1 MLNMVMSVIFAEFQ
15 QLCRTRGWVLAATSE
30 PQPQGPALSTYSA
43 SLDLGAAD
51 VDLNIA
57 EVDAAKLALAD
68 GLSIL
73 QNFKSDFLLARALTA
88 KTSGRLR
95 ELGVNHG
102 DLSGRLTI
110 HAGNVAIE
118 LEKRPGSA
126 RAITKTTTQQQH
138 HSSASDGMSPT
149 AVDILSPKSSQLIFA
164 LLAWPELLH
173 APIRKIAEAAGVSVG
188 LVPRTLQHL
197 VREGTIDTRRQ
208 WTTRGRRQI
217 AKAWLASYPSRL
229 RPSLDLDFLEGP
241 PSAALQI
248 HNAVASGGMAVPHL
262 ISPSVSTIYVPEI
275 LPDLIRDNRL
285 RRGPQPNVRILRRF
299 WDDKV
304 AWEDNSPRLAPP
316 LLIYADLLA
325 SDDPREQEVANVY
338 LQKEPEL
345 QWL

>member
-1 MLNMVMSVIFAEFQ
+1 MAKSVVFSEFQ
-15 QLCRTRGWVLAATSE
+15 QLCRQRGWVLAAISE
-30 PQPQGPALSTYSA
+30 PQRQGPALSTYSA
-43 SLDLGAAD
+43 RLVLGAAD
-51 VDLNIA
+51 VELNIA
-57 EVDAAKLALAD
+57 EVDAPKLAIAD

-73 QNFKSDFLLARALTA
+73 QNFKSDFLLTRALTT
-88 KTSGRLR
+88 KTSDRLR

-102 DLSGRLTI
+102 DLSGRLSI
-110 HAGNVAIE
+110 HAPNVVIE
-118 LEKRPGSA
+118 LEKRPGSDP
-126 RAITKTTTQQQH
+126 AITKTTNQRQH
-138 HSSASDGMSPT
+138 GSAGNGVILAPM
-149 AVDILSPKSSQLIFA
+149 DILSPKSSQLVFV

-173 APIRKIAEAAGVSVG
+173 APMRKIAEAAGVSVG

-197 VREGTIDTRRQ
+197 VREGALDSQRQ
-208 WTTRGRRQI
+208 WTARGRRQI
-217 AKAWLASYPSRL
+217 ARAWLASFPSRL
-229 RPSLDLDFLEGP
+229 RPSLYLDFLEGP

-262 ISPSVSTIYVPEI
+262 ISPSISTFYVPEI

-304 AWEDNSPRLAPP
+304 AWAEDSPRLAPP

-325 SDDPREQEVANVY
+325 SDDPREQEVAIVY